1 MLDLRIQPLPP
12 ETLAAQRPTVEPS
25 RPAVAPVATPAQG
38 GGTGGAAN
46 NGGTETPREQYVSPF
61 ITIDPTSGLVITQYR
76 DSSTGELQQQYP
88 SEKVV
93 REYRNLQPP
102 SVSPSGGRIDTA
114 AGQPTTAQ
122 PAAGQATA
130 GQPVPGQPASPIG
143 SLGDTVTID
152 RLGSGPGSPARIAA
166 PATPAQAPAAPTGGV
181 DKGSA

>member
-12 ETLAAQRPTVEPS
+12 ETLAAQRPTAEPS
-25 RPAVAPVATPAQG
+25 RPIVAPVTTPAQG
-38 GGTGGAAN
+38 GGSGGTAN

-76 DSSTGELQQQYP
+76 DSATGELQQQYP

-114 AGQPTTAQ
+114 AGQPT
-122 PAAGQATA
+122 AGQPTA
-130 GQPVPGQPASPIG
+130 GQPVPGQPASPVG
-143 SLGDTVTID
+143 SQGDSVTIG
-152 RLGSGPGSPARIAA
+152 RPGSGTGGPVQSAA
-166 PATPAQAPAAPTGGV
+166 PATPAPAPAPAAPTGGV

>member
-1 MLDLRIQPLPP
+1 LDLRIQPLPP
-12 ETLAAQRPTVEPS
+12 ETLAAQRPAAEPA
-25 RPAVAPVATPAQG
+25 RPAVAPVATPGQG

-93 REYRNLQPP
+93 RQYRNLQPP

-114 AGQPTTAQ
+114 AGQAI
-122 PAAGQATA
+122 AGQPTA
-130 GQPVPGQPASPIG
+130 GQPVPGQPASPVG
-143 SLGDTVTID
+143 SQGDAVTIG
-152 RLGSGPGSPARIAA
+152 RLGSGTASPAQIAA
-166 PATPAQAPAAPTGGV
+166 PATPAPAQAPAAPTGGV

>member
-12 ETLAAQRPTVEPS
+12 ETLAAQRPTAEPS
-25 RPAVAPVATPAQG
+25 RPTVAPVSTPAQG

-93 REYRNLQPP
+93 RQYRNLQPP
-102 SVSPSGGRIDTA
+102 SVSPSGGRIDA
-114 AGQPTTAQ
+114 
-122 PAAGQATA
+122 AAGQATA
-130 GQPVPGQPASPIG
+130 GQPVPGQPAGPVAG
-143 SLGDTVTID
+143 QGDAVTIG
-152 RLGSGPGSPARIAA
+152 RLGSGPGSPAQIAA
-166 PATPAQAPAAPTGGV
+166 PATPAPAQAPAAPTGGV